1 MMSIHKL
8 TAGDGY
14 TYLLRQVAGGD
25 NQRQRGQ
32 DAASYYTANG
42 NPPGRW
48 AGRGAG
54 LLGVAGQEVTEAQMK
69 ALYGAGLHPD
79 ADAIIRTYLEQH
91 LRAGMTGD
99 QVAAVTARAERQA
112 RLGTPFPEYEAIEPF
127 ASRVAARVAAL
138 EQAAGRA
145 ASPVELRKIQAEEA
159 HRARAAVAGFD
170 VVFAPVKSAALV
182 WALDERPDV
191 RAAVRA
197 AHEAARD
204 AALAMLEEHAA
215 FTRTGRAGIAQLAT
229 EGLTMAVFD
238 HYDSRAGEPNLHTH
252 VAVSAKVCGVDGI
265 WRALDA
271 RPLYRL
277 TVAAS
282 EFYNTRF
289 EIEVT
294 SRLARLGYAAS
305 FETRPD
311 TAGKAEPVRE
321 IAGIPQAFISFF
333 STRRAHIETRY
344 QQLIRDYRAEHGYDP
359 PRAVCHQL
367 ARQANLQTRD
377 AKGPARSLNQ
387 MRADWTAAITAAFGA
402 GAVGQIMAAM
412 PATTK
417 GQARAA
423 APLDLD
429 AAARQVVAVTAQA
442 RATWT
447 QWNIRAEA
455 ERLLRYTGAAAGPA
469 DHDRLAGQIT
479 ERALSPG
486 FSITITPPAQVTE
499 PASLR
504 RPGQP
509 GESVFTDHGAAR
521 YTSAGILDAEKRLV
535 TAATTPAP
543 AVISPQRA
551 GAAITAF
558 EQNARLRLDPGQRN
572 LVTAFAASGRLLGAG
587 LGPAGS
593 GKTTAMRAYARVA
606 ATAGVRVIALAPSA
620 AAADVLGAG
629 TGLPA
634 ATLHK
639 FLPEHTDGPH
649 AARLAAGLPVPP
661 QAAPYALNPGDMV
674 LVDEAGL
681 ASTLHLD
688 QLLAIAAA
696 RGATIRL
703 LGDYRQLSAPGCGG
717 ALRLIATEAGA
728 AELTTLY
735 RFADPAEAAATLR
748 LRDGDT
754 AGLDYYTAGSR
765 IMSGSLQAM
774 TDAAYDGWKADMTAG
789 RTTIMTAA
797 TTANVTALA
806 ARARQDRVALGQVE
820 PGGVTLHDGNTA
832 GAGDWIITRSN
843 NRQLCTSGGRDW
855 VKNGDPWLVT
865 SRHPDGALTARRL
878 GSGGTITLPAAYVA
892 GRVELLYATTTH
904 RAMGGTVDTAH
915 PLITPGMSREHLYVD
930 ATRARHHTTLYVV
943 THELPGMDPDDQLD
957 RTATDRCM
965 YAAREILTTILS
977 RESSEKSATQAIR
990 DNLATSASL
999 AELAPRFQHALEIAV
1014 RPAYKQILRNHYGDE
1029 LAGEIAEAPG
1039 YAQLRR
1045 ALLASEQAGFHP
1057 AVAVARS
1064 RAAQDTGAEQPEAG
1078 QLVAAHPRHI
1088 TTSLRSAITGP
1099 APRATDALPAWLTIP
1114 ASTASAFSDDIP
1126 PYLRDLQEAVA
1137 ARIASLTG
1145 LAVATR
1151 PDWTLAVGAA
1161 APGTP
1166 EGPEWRNR
1174 LSVVAAWRDQH
1185 AITTPGTAEVLGPQP
1200 EPGDPAEPAWHHA
1213 ARALSAAQLQV
1224 QDTRQPPLVTRTQ
1237 TGLSP
1242 SEFQRA
1248 VREARHAARRE
1259 QAAARTRP
1267 VAISRDRKGA
1277 SSRRNPRQD
1286 TQPELPQP
1294 QPEPQQNRP
1303 ISW

>member
-1 MMSIHKL
+1 MMTIHKL

-32 DAASYYTANG
+32 DAASYYTAHG

-48 AGRGAG
+48 AGRGAQ
-54 LLGVAGQEVTEAQMK
+54 LLGVAGQEVAEAQMK
-69 ALYGAGLHPD
+69 ALYGSGLHPD
-79 ADAIIRTYLEQH
+79 ADQIIAAYLREH
-91 LRAGMTGD
+91 VRARMSD
-99 QVAAVTARAERQA
+99 DEVASVTVRAEQAA
-112 RLGTPFPEYEAIEPF
+112 RLGTPFPQYQPIEPF
-127 ASRVAARVAAL
+127 AARVAARAAAL
-138 EQAAGRA
+138 EQAAGRPASA
-145 ASPVELRKIQAEEA
+145 AETKKIQAEEA
-159 HRARAAVAGFD
+159 HRARAAIAGFD

-229 EGLTMAVFD
+229 GGLTMAVFD

-252 VAVSAKVCGVDGI
+252 VAVSAKVRGTDAI

-289 EIEVT
+289 EIEAT
-294 SRLARLGYAAS
+294 SRLARLGYAAR

-321 IAGIPQAFISFF
+321 IAGIPEEYISFF
-333 STRRAHIETRY
+333 STRRTAIESRY
-344 QQLIRDYRAEHGYDP
+344 QQLIRDYREQHGYDP

-367 ARQANLQTRD
+367 ARQANLETRE
-377 AKGPARSLNQ
+377 AKGPARSLSQ
-387 MRADWTAAITAAFGA
+387 MRADWRGAINAAFGP
-402 GAVGQIMAAM
+402 GAVAQVMAAI
-412 PATTK
+412 PATT
-417 GQARAA
+417 QRQIPAA
-423 APLDLD
+423 TAPMDVD
-429 AAARQVVAVTAQA
+429 DAARQVVAVTARS

-455 ERLLRYTGAAAGPA
+455 ERLIRYGGAAATPA

-479 ERALSPG
+479 RRALSPG
-486 FSITITPPAQVTE
+486 FSITITPPGHVIE

-504 RPGQP
+504 RPGSP
-509 GESVFTDHGAAR
+509 GETVFTDHGAAR
-521 YTSAGILDAEKRLV
+521 YTSAAILEAEKRLV

-543 AVISPQRA
+543 AVISSQRT
-551 GAAITAF
+551 AAALAAF
-558 EQNARLRLDPGQRN
+558 EQESDLRLDPGQRN
-572 LVTAFAASGRLLGAG
+572 LVTAFAASGRLLAAG

-620 AAADVLGAG
+620 AAADVLGTG

-634 ATLHK
+634 DTLHK
-639 FLPEHTDGPH
+639 FLHEHTAGPH
-649 AARLAAGLPVPP
+649 AARLAAGLPVPL
-661 QAAPYALNPGDMV
+661 QAASYAVNPGDMV

-765 IMSGSLQAM
+765 IKCGSLQAM
-774 TDAAYDGWKADMTAG
+774 TDAAYDGWKTDMTAG

-820 PGGVTLHDGNTA
+820 PGGVALHDGNTA
-832 GAGDWIITRSN
+832 GTGDWIMTRSN
-843 NRQLCTSGGRDW
+843 NRRLRTSGGRDW
-855 VKNGDPWLVT
+855 VKNGDPWQVT

-892 GRVELLYATTTH
+892 GKVELLYATTTH

-915 PLITPGMSREHLYVD
+915 PLITPSMSREHLYVD
-930 ATRARHHTTLYVV
+930 ATRARHRTTLYVV
-943 THELPGMDPDDQLD
+943 THELPSMDPDDQLD
-957 RTATDRCM
+957 RTATDRRM
-965 YAAREILTTILS
+965 SAAREILTTILS
-977 RESSEKSATQAIR
+977 RESSEKSATQSIR
-990 DNLATSASL
+990 DNLTASASL

-1014 RPAYKQILRNHYGDE
+1014 RPAYKQTLRNHYGDE
-1029 LAGEIAEAPG
+1029 LAAEIAEAPR

-1045 ALLASEQAGFHP
+1045 ALIATEQAGIHP
-1057 AVAVARS
+1057 ATAVARAD
-1064 RAAQDTGAEQPEAG
+1064 AARNTGGEQQTAE
-1078 QLVAAHPRHI
+1078 QLVAALTGHI
-1088 TTSLRSAITGP
+1088 ASNVRAAITAPAERQPGP
-1099 APRATDALPAWLTIP
+1099 VPAWLTVP
-1114 ASTASAFSDDIP
+1114 SSAASAFNDDIP
-1126 PYLRDLQEAVA
+1126 PYLRDLQQAMA
-1137 ARIASLTG
+1137 ARIASLTT
-1145 LAVATR
+1145 LAVAIP
-1151 PDWTLAVGAA
+1151 PDWTLAIDGAP
-1161 APGTP
+1161 PGTSDD
-1166 EGPEWRNR
+1166 PEWRGR

-1185 AITTPGTAEVLGPQP
+1185 AITSTGAGDVLGPRP
-1200 EPGDPAEPAWHHA
+1200 EPGDPDEPAWHHA
-1213 ARALSAAQLQV
+1213 AAALAGAPSSSAADWTEAGDQRRHIVPAQ
-1224 QDTRQPPLVTRTQ
+1224 
-1237 TGLSP
+1237 
-1242 SEFQRA
+1242 FQRKL
-1248 VREARHAARRE
+1248 REARHDAQRERAARSRLSRSADPSASATPRSARRE
-1259 QAAARTRP
+1259 QQVSP
-1267 VAISRDRKGA
+1267 VVLPPPA
-1277 SSRRNPRQD
+1277 
-1286 TQPELPQP
+1286 QPE
-1294 QPEPQQNRP
+1294 QNRP